1 MSRFY
6 CFVLCIIMHC
16 TIIDLQGSDS
26 MFLRKSLS
34 NGKIYLSFV
43 QGYRDEN
50 GKVKQKTVQKL
61 GYLEDLKSKYDD
73 PISHFKEIAKLKS
86 NEEIREYTI
95 KNLNTKTIDDNSHP
109 KNLGYIILKKV
120 YDELKISSVLNN
132 KQSTLNIKYSL
143 DDIMKLL
150 IFSRILYP
158 ASKNETYNN
167 KDIFFERF
175 DFSLKDLYRSLDYF
189 EPLKDLIIKSIWN
202 NTKDSY
208 KRNTSITYYDTT
220 NYYFEISYNDDD
232 LIDEFGNILEKGSR
246 KKGPSKEHR
255 KTPIIGMG
263 LLMDKDGIP
272 LSYDLF
278 PGNES
283 EKLMMRPTL
292 KKTKS
297 KFDINRTIIV
307 ADRGQNTS
315 DNTVFI
321 AGKNDDVHTNHDG
334 YVYGQSIIA
343 SDKEFKTWAL
353 DQSGFTNDFIYDEE
367 GKLITYKEPV
377 KDENG
382 NILRYEDKPVIFK
395 HKSRVYAK
403 KVQIKKDNKRNITYQ
418 IYQKQ
423 MVYYSKKYADKQKHE
438 RELAIK
444 KAEELI
450 KNPGKY
456 TQATSYGCTKYINNI
471 RFNEETGEI
480 PNGLELSLKIDKIQ
494 DEEKYDGYYSIVTSE
509 KNLTDKEIRNIY
521 KGLWKIEESFKI
533 TKSDL
538 ETRPVFVW
546 TKEHIEAHFLTCF
559 ISLVILRLIESKT
572 KRRYSTTSIINS
584 LKKYTSNN
592 LEHDIYMQNFINDVI
607 KDLSNIYDIDLSRKY
622 LTLSEIKKIL
632 NF

>member
-1 MSRFY
+1 M
-6 CFVLCIIMHC
+6 FVKQNKSHKGI
-16 TIIDLQGSDS
+16 
-26 MFLRKSLS
+26 FLT
-34 NGKIYLSFV
+34 FTV
-43 QGYRDEN
+43 GYREN
-50 GKVKQKTVQKL
+50 GKVKHKNIETI
-61 GYLEDLKSKYDD
+61 GYLDDLKKQYAD
-73 PISHFKEIAKLKS
+73 PISHFKQIAKQRS
-86 NEEIREYTI
+86 NNEINELII
-95 KNLNTKTIDDNSHP
+95 KNLKSKTIDDYSHS
-109 KNLGYIILKKV
+109 KNLGYAILKKI
-120 YDELKISSVLNN
+120 YNELNISSVLKK
-132 KQSTLNIKYSL
+132 KQSSLNIKYSL
-143 DDIMKLL
+143 EEIMQLL

-167 KDIFFERF
+167 KDTFFEKF
-175 DFSLKDLYRSLDYF
+175 DFSLKDLYRSLDHF
-189 EPLKDLIIKSIWN
+189 ESLKDDVIKSIWYS
-202 NTKDSY
+202 TKDTY
-208 KRNTSITYYDTT
+208 KRDTTITYYDTT
-220 NYYFEISYNDDD
+220 NYYFEISYNDED
-232 LIDEFGNILEKGSR
+232 LIDENGNILEKDSR

-263 LLMDKDGIP
+263 LLMDKNGIP

-292 KKTKS
+292 KKTKA
-297 KFDINRTIIV
+297 KFNIGRTIIV

-321 AGKNDDVHTNHDG
+321 AGKNDDMHTNHDG
-334 YVYGQSIIA
+334 YVYGQSIIGT
-343 SDKEFKTWAL
+343 DKEFKTWAL
-353 DQSGFTNDFIYDEE
+353 DQTEFTNDYIYDDD
-367 GKLITYKEPV
+367 GNIVTYKEAI

-403 KVQIKKDNKRNITYQ
+403 KVQIKKDNQRKVNYQ

-423 MVYYSKKYADKQKHE
+423 MVYYSKKYADRQKHE
-438 RELAIK
+438 RDLAIK
-444 KAEELI
+444 KAEDLI
-450 KNPGKY
+450 KNPGKF

-480 PNGLELSLKIDKIQ
+480 PNGLELSLKLDKIKE
-494 DEEKYDGYYSIVTSE
+494 EEKFDGYYSIVTSE
-509 KNLTDKEIRNIY
+509 KNLNDKEIRDIY

-533 TKSDL
+533 TKSNL
-538 ETRPVFVW
+538 ETRPVYVW

-559 ISLVILRLIESKT
+559 ISLVILRLIEYKT
-572 KRRYSTTSIINS
+572 NGKYSTSSIINS

-592 LEHDIYMQNFINDVI
+592 LEHDIYLQNFTNNII
-607 KDLSNIYDIDLSRKY
+607 KDLSSIYNIDLSRKY

>member
-1 MSRFY
+1 
-6 CFVLCIIMHC
+6 
-16 TIIDLQGSDS
+16 

-43 QGYRDEN
+43 QGYRDED
-50 GKVKQKTVQKL
+50 GKVKQKTIQKI
-61 GYLEDLKSKYDD
+61 GYLDDLKQKYDD
-73 PISHFKEIAKLKS
+73 PIRHFKNIAKQKS
-86 NEEIREYTI
+86 NSEVKEYTI
-95 KNLNTKTIDDNSHP
+95 KNLNTKTIDDNSHQ
-109 KNLGYIILKKV
+109 KNLGYVIFKKV
-120 YDELKISSVLNN
+120 YNELDITSVLNN
-132 KQSTLNIKYSL
+132 KQSVSNIKYSL
-143 DDIMKLL
+143 NDVMKLL
-150 IFSRILYP
+150 VFSRILYP
-158 ASKNETYNN
+158 ASKNETYNK
-167 KDIFFERF
+167 KDIFFEKF
-175 DFSLKDLYRSLDYF
+175 DFSLKDLYRSLDCF
-189 EPLKDLIIKSIWN
+189 ESLKDDIVKAIWD

-208 KRNTSITYYDTT
+208 NRNTSISYYDTT
-220 NYYFEISYNDDD
+220 NYYFEISYNDKD
-232 LIDEFGNILEKGSR
+232 LIDENGNILEKGSR

-297 KFDINRTIIV
+297 KFGIDRTIIV

-334 YVYGQSIIA
+334 YVYGQSIIGA
-343 SDKEFKTWAL
+343 DKEFKSWAL
-353 DQSGFTNDFIYDEE
+353 DQTEFINDFVYDND
-367 GKLITYKEPV
+367 GNLVTYKEGI

-395 HKSRVYAK
+395 HKSRIYAK
-403 KVQIKKDNKRNITYQ
+403 KVQIKKENKRNVTYQ
-418 IYQKQ
+418 IYQRQ
-423 MVYYSKKYADKQKHE
+423 MVYYSKKYADRQKHE
-438 RELAIK
+438 RETAVK
-444 KAEELI
+444 KAEDLI

-471 RFNEETGEI
+471 RFSEETGEI
-480 PNGLELSLKIDKIQ
+480 PKGLELSLKLDKIKE
-494 DEEKYDGYYSIVTSE
+494 EEKYDGYYSIVTSE
-509 KNLTDKEIRNIY
+509 KNLTDKEIRDIY

-572 KRRYSTTSIINS
+572 KRKYSTTSIINS
-584 LKKYTSNN
+584 LKNYTSNN
-592 LEHDIYMQNFINDVI
+592 LEHDIYLQNFTNTII
-607 KDLSNIYDIDLSRKY
+607 KDLSNIYNVDLSRKY